1 MDYALLINEYVYID
15 YANKDYRRSCSTFI
29 FNITYTIYLSFLNN
43 LISFLFDEICLRI
56 DF

>member
-15 YANKDYRRSCSTFI
+15 YANKDYRRSCSIFI